1 MMARPLAG
9 KRILVTRPAA
19 QAAALAARIAAC
31 GGETACFPLI
41 DIAPPEDW
49 QAVDEAASR
58 LEAFALVVFVS
69 QNAVSHGLTRLLAH
83 RPWPRDLA
91 AVAPGPGTAE
101 MLAHAGI
108 PKVIA
113 PPCAPYDSESLLALD
128 PLRAERMA
136 GRVVLI
142 LRGNGGR
149 ELLAET
155 LRVRGA
161 RVECVPC
168 YRRMLPTDGTRLMS
182 LLRNNALD
190 AVSFSSSEGLRNLMQ
205 LLDTDSYGKLAE
217 LPAFVPHRRI
227 ADEAARLGLH
237 HVVLTEST
245 DSGLVAGLC
254 VHRWSNHE

>member
-1 MMARPLAG
+1 MMAQPLAG
-9 KRILVTRPAA
+9 KRILVTRPAG

-31 GGETACFPLI
+31 GGEAACFPLI

-49 QAVDEAASR
+49 RAVDEAASR
-58 LEAFALVVFVS
+58 LETFALVVFVS
-69 QNAVSHGLTRLLAH
+69 PNAVSHGLTRLLA
-83 RPWPRDLA
+83 RRSWPQELA
-91 AVAPGPGTAE
+91 AAAPGPGTAE
-101 MLAHAGI
+101 MLVRAGI
-108 PKVIA
+108 LRVVA
-113 PPCAPYDSESLLALD
+113 PPRAPYDSEALLVLD
-128 PLRAERMA
+128 SLRAERMA
-136 GRVVLI
+136 GRTVLI

-155 LRVRGA
+155 LRARGA
-161 RVECVPC
+161 CVECVSC
-168 YRRMLPTDGTRLMS
+168 YRRVPPTDGTRLVS

-205 LLDTDSYGKLAE
+205 LLDTDSCGKLAG

-237 HVVLTEST
+237 HVVLTGST